1 MVSTNVTNRRQQA
14 RCVIELPVQLP
25 VQIRY
30 VDYSSRQINYGVFQQ
45 LVHHARAR
53 PAGRPVPC
61 MPALAVCCSSET
73 LYVTA
78 EIMI

>member
-30 VDYSSRQINYGVFQQ
+30 VDYGSRQINYGVFQQ

-53 PAGRPVPC
+53 PAGAMHAGPSC
-61 MPALAVCCSSET
+61 ML
-73 LYVTA
+73 
-78 EIMI
+78 